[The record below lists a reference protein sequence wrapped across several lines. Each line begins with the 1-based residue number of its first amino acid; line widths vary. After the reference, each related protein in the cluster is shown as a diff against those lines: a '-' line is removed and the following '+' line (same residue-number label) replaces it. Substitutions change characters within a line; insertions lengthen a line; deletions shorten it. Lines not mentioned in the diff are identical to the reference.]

1 MDLLERYLGAV
12 AALLPSAQRD
22 DITAELR
29 DLLLNRIEEK
39 EAELGRPLTNA
50 EQEAIIQ
57 ANGHPLVVAGRYGSQ
72 GPLIG
77 PAVYPLYMQA
87 LKVSLAIGALVT
99 VILTVIALF
108 NQPNQSRVII
118 QGVHNYVSL
127 TITVVGL
134 LTIAGWLVERGVV
147 KLNFLDNWKPSR
159 LPPVAPE
166 LPPLPG
172 LPILNSLGSIGSAPA
187 GAPKVRAKSRFESV
201 FELVVTLWVLAWW
214 LGFTPLPFG
223 ELGKGV
229 SLIPSP
235 IWASMHWPIA
245 GLLVVQ
251 IAVCLADLLLAA
263 AVRVRAGLALASHL
277 MILAVV
283 WVLWNARPLFHV
295 DVAGHVDAASRTGL
309 MASIYVGVDIAL
321 AVTAVIAMVSAG
333 REIWR
338 LARS

>member
-22 DITAELR
+22 DITAEIR
-29 DLLLNRIEEK
+29 DLLLNRFEEK
-39 EAELGRPLTNA
+39 EAELGRPLTAA
-50 EQEAIIQ
+50 EQEAIIK
-57 ANGHPLVVAGRYGSQ
+57 ANGHPLTVAGRYGAQ

-87 LKVSLAIGALVT
+87 VKVSLAIGALVT
-99 VILTVIALF
+99 AVLTVIALMTQANF
-108 NQPNQSRVII
+108 AQVII

-147 KLNFLDNWKPSR
+147 KLNFLDDWKPSR
-159 LPPVAPE
+159 LPPVAPAM
-166 LPPLPG
+166 PDIPG
-172 LPILNSLGSIGSAPA
+172 VSALGSLGAIGPV
-187 GAPKVRAKSRFESV
+187 GGKAPKQRGKSRFESL
-201 FELVVTLWVLAWW
+201 FELVVTVWVLAWW

-223 ELGKGV
+223 DVGEDGLRI
-229 SLIPSP
+229 IPAP
-235 IWASMHWPIA
+235 IWAALHWPIA

-251 IAVCLADLLLAA
+251 IAAYLSDLLLTA
-263 AVRVRAGLALASHL
+263 AVRVRAGLFLASHL
-277 MILAVV
+277 IVLALT
-283 WVLWNARPLFHV
+283 WALWDARPLFHV
-295 DVAGHVDAASRTGL
+295 EATSHPDWMTTIQL
-309 MASIYVGVDIAL
+309 GVDIGL
-321 AVTAVIAMVSAG
+321 MVTAAIAVVGMG